1 MNRARSV
8 NVAMTVAWAL
18 AAPCASMAADAP
30 APANDSPPHAETATG
45 LSSDRLP
52 AVHITGTSL
61 RRLDAETALPVTV
74 LRRADIER
82 SGARTTTELLQQLP
96 VMQGMVPTT
105 AVVGTDSRGY
115 ASLSIHDLGDV
126 YTLVLL
132 NGQRVAPFGGQLS
145 NGGFSGVDINTIPL
159 AMVERIEVLS
169 DGASALYGADALGG
183 VVNIITRRDG
193 EANEATVGVSWP
205 RGGAREGRLSAF
217 KSMGSVDETGQNLSL
232 GVSAMHRSALR
243 ATSRDYARD
252 AIKDFTYQGQRYR
265 FADVQ
270 DTGAP
275 ASIYDFSGTFGWN
288 NPVLKL
294 SGSCPSGTYHYDNPY
309 DPFFSY
315 RFFPLCSYN
324 YAADIDL
331 LPEQTQHSLMASYTQ
346 KLAPDSRLQLDLLLS
361 RSVVTS
367 HLAPVT
373 TPLPNGLNLR
383 ASSATYANYLAG
395 LGVADD
401 PVNLSYRFVDLGRRG
416 FEDTSDLAHLAGRL
430 EGRLNAWSWSA
441 GLQHSISSE
450 RSDIDHA
457 LNTVTEQRLFD
468 DGLVNPIVGPGQQT
482 ATDLAAQRAVSYN
495 GRWLSGR
502 STLTELQWQASRDLM
517 PLPGGP
523 IKWSVGAN
531 IRRERLA
538 LDPSLFAQGL
548 LSDLSPD
555 ASAGS
560 FDPNNL
566 RIGDTVPMQSSSA
579 SRYVWGAFSEWLAPL
594 TPTLEWGAAVRTD
607 HDELVGQAWTGKTT
621 ARWRP
626 SPSVLWRASL
636 GTGFRAP
643 SLNQL
648 RSPGR
653 SDGVTGDHDCTADL
667 QAVANNLGVAPCT
680 TRTSYPLV
688 IGGNADLQPE
698 TSVQADLGLRLEPAV
713 GYVLGADLWAVQ
725 IHDRI
730 AAVDEAVAFESP
742 LAVPRASWTT
752 VDTGSGPQLA
762 LQGRP
767 YNLGTLMSSGLDLLA
782 SAKHS
787 TALGVIDSQLRA
799 TVVLREDSQLYAG
812 GPWFSAIGDGQYGG
826 ATLKWRASWRTSLI
840 SMGWTHS
847 LTARYQSGYKDA
859 SISAFPLDGSGQPSG
874 KPQDIR
880 LKAAGQV
887 LWDWQTSWQVNGV
900 LQVTV
905 GVNDLFDTKPPLS
918 LNEGGTYKGQMLG
931 YDERYFDPRGRT
943 LTLEARLTF

>member
-30 APANDSPPHAETATG
+30 APADDSPPHAETATG
-45 LSSDRLP
+45 LSGDRLP

-96 VMQGMVPTT
+96 VMQGMVQTT

-115 ASLSIHDLGDV
+115 ASLSIHNLGDV

-145 NGGFSGVDINTIPL
+145 NGGLSGVDINTIPL
-159 AMVERIEVLS
+159 AMVDRIEVLS

-217 KSMGSVDETGQNLSL
+217 KSVGSVDETGQNLSL
-232 GVSAMHRSALR
+232 GLSAMHRSALR
-243 ATSRDYARD
+243 ATERDYARD

-270 DTGAP
+270 DTAAP
-275 ASIYDFSGTFGWN
+275 GTIYDSSPFTGNLLLHNTGY
-288 NPVLKL
+288 
-294 SGSCPSGTYHYDNPY
+294 CPQGTYLYSNPY
-309 DPFFSY
+309 ESFYS
-315 RFFPLCSYN
+315 FPLCSYN
-324 YAADIDL
+324 YAADLDL
-331 LPEQTQHSLMASYTQ
+331 IPEQTQRSLMTSYTRQ
-346 KLAPDSRLQLDLLLS
+346 WAPYSKLELDLLLS
-361 RSVVTS
+361 HSVVTS
-367 HLAPVT
+367 HLAPAAT
-373 TPLPNGLNLR
+373 GLSLLP
-383 ASSATYANYLAG
+383 SAYPELSG
-395 LGVADD
+395 LGLADN
-401 PVNLSYRFVDLGRRG
+401 PTYMNYRFVDLGRRG
-416 FEDTSDLAHLAGRL
+416 FDDTSDLAHLAARLDGRWDVWRWTT
-430 EGRLNAWSWSA
+430 GMSYSVS
-441 GLQHSISSE
+441 QT

-457 LNTVTEQRLFD
+457 LNNTVAQRLVD
-468 DGLVNPIVGPGQQT
+468 DGLLNPVVAPGNQSASQ
-482 ATDLAAQRAVSYN
+482 LAAQQAASYS
-495 GRWLSGR
+495 GKWLSGR
-502 STLTELQWQASRDLM
+502 STLAELQWQASRELA

-523 IKWSVGAN
+523 VKWSVGAN
-531 IRRERLA
+531 IRRERLTFE
-538 LDPSLFAQGL
+538 PSLFAQGL
-548 LSDLSPD
+548 LSDPAAGTL
-555 ASAGS
+555 AGS
-560 FDPNNL
+560 FDSNNL
-566 RIGDTVPMQSSSA
+566 RIGDAVPMQPSSA

-698 TSVQADLGLRLEPAV
+698 TSVQANLGLRLEPAV

-752 VDTGSGPQLA
+752 VNTGSGPQLA

-782 SAKHS
+782 GAKHS

-799 TVVLREDSQLYAG
+799 TVMLREDSQLYAG

-840 SMGWTHS
+840 SMGWTYS
-847 LTARYQSGYKDA
+847 LTARYQSGYKAA

-900 LQVTV
+900 LQLTV
-905 GVNDLFDTKPPLS
+905 GVNNLFDTKPPLS